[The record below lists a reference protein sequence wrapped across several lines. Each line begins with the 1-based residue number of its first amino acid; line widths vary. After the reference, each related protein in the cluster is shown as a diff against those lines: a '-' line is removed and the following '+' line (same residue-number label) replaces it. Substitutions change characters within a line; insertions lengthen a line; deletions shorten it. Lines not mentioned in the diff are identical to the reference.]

1 MAGQRRAAV
10 GAIAALAAAAIAAAG
25 VIAGRP
31 ADRPAPEPSVVAD
44 DALLLGGDAAQPARA
59 ERLAHHAGADW
70 AGWTASPG
78 DGPARRAALGRA
90 FALVTG
96 QRRRVMV
103 DLAPGGPALTPRA
116 FGAFA
121 GDLAS
126 RYSGRTTGQ
135 PAAAAFAVG
144 DGRHP

>member
-10 GAIAALAAAAIAAAG
+10 GAIAALAAAAIAAAV

-44 DALLLGGDAAQPARA
+44 DALLLDGDAAQTARA
-59 ERLAHHAGADW
+59 VRLARHAGADW
-70 AGWTASPG
+70 LRVTASPG
-78 DGPARRAALGRA
+78 DGPERRAALDRA
-90 FALVTG
+90 FALATG
-96 QRRRVMV
+96 QRLRVMV

-121 GDLAS
+121 GEI
-126 RYSGRTTGQ
+126 GR
-135 PAAAAFAVG
+135 AHV
-144 DGRHP
+144 